1 MGIDLV
7 IYVKKDDVRK
17 LLDID
22 SDYPD
27 WGVFL
32 FLLKKQVRFYRF
44 LEEMGLDERT
54 REINSK
60 ELLVHLAKTNKKIED
75 RDEWVEILSKFDL
88 IFAPD
93 TYTDINEEEYVPLD
107 VVEHGVYDVIRK
119 HFNEVMEFLESGVV

>member
-119 HFNEVMEFLESGVV
+119 HFDEVMEFLESGVV

>member
-7 IYVKKDDVRK
+7 IYVKKDDVRR

-27 WGVFL
+27 WSAFL

>member
-7 IYVKKDDVRK
+7 IYVKKDDVRR

-27 WGVFL
+27 WSAFL

-93 TYTDINEEEYVPLD
+93 TYTDINEEEYIPLD

-119 HFNEVMEFLESGVV
+119 HFDEVMEFLESGVV